1 MLIVSSQRSLASS
14 TPTTT
19 LDELI
24 FAYPH
29 QLEYHRTRGIVRSF
43 REEFSLAIKDFTHAI
58 KEIRI
63 RRRNNKN
70 HGTDQRA
77 SKMKKRKGPSSGQ
90 SHINGQAPSDGTAV
104 PEGMMERSDGD
115 LPSLHPSMQSDAP
128 EPFEAQ
134 LFFFRGAAHLQQAI
148 HIIEASVIE
157 IEGIKKPAD
166 FDSPDLRLCCL
177 TNGRYGGVEIGNP
190 DGPLGSRHSAKLKV
204 YRQVLAEATFR
215 DQVHG
220 LLKRSIRDYEK
231 FLSHFDGG
239 ETAVPLP
246 DGSIADQVEFA
257 FTMSESMRPGHH
269 NNPNRSDVS
278 VVLATYHPLLIESH
292 FSVLICY
299 LMLGNFDQLLHQFV
313 RTAALVDSVEGY
325 PVFLSPRSI
334 GQAEFVE
341 TLVRLAAGWRDG
353 CQPHSL
359 SGDHRGKARLV
370 TAGIHEQLPTALT
383 PSASTCSMA
392 SVSSMDL
399 TASAVSI
406 PTNSV
411 TPLDP
416 YYLTGPSSSKSP
428 FIGSDVESSSSS
440 GFLLHPDMGTT
451 DSYAPST
458 SSTPLSR
465 KSSRYTLCT
474 PCVPSSPS
482 CSSQPQG
489 SSRGEKAD
497 GETDQELSR
506 SDALDC
512 IRILLAPVVKHQ
524 REQAE
529 AAAAAVDKAKE
540 KGLKKQASMPISIPL
555 HGPRVEII
563 LAWLG
568 AVHLPELDE
577 A

>member
-43 REEFSLAIKDFTHAI
+43 REEYSLAIKDFTHAL

-63 RRRNNKN
+63 RRKNNKN
-70 HGTDQRA
+70 HGSDQRA
-77 SKMKKRKGPSSGQ
+77 SKMKKRKGPSSSQ
-90 SHINGQAPSDGTAV
+90 SHTNGQAPSDGTAV
-104 PEGMMERSDGD
+104 PEGVIERSDGD

-128 EPFEAQ
+128 EPFETQ
-134 LFFFRGAAHLQQAI
+134 LLFFRGAAHLQQAI
-148 HIIEASVIE
+148 HTIEAAVIE

-190 DGPLGSRHSAKLKV
+190 DGPLGSRHGTKLKV
-204 YRQVLAEATFR
+204 YRKVLAEATFR

-220 LLKRSIRDYEK
+220 LLKKSIRDYEK

-239 ETAVPLP
+239 ETAVPIP
-246 DGSIADQVEFA
+246 DGSIAEQVEFA
-257 FTMSESMRPGHH
+257 FVMSESMRPGHH
-269 NNPNRSDVS
+269 NNPPPPNRSDVPS
-278 VVLATYHPLLIESH
+278 MLATYHPLLIESH

-313 RTAALVDSVEGY
+313 RTAAFVDSVEGY
-325 PVFLSPRSI
+325 PIFLSPRSI

-353 CQPHSL
+353 CRPHSL

-370 TAGIHEQLPTALT
+370 TAGAIEELPTAIT
-383 PSASTCSMA
+383 PSVSTCSMA
-392 SVSSMDL
+392 SASSMQS
-399 TASAVSI
+399 TASAVSL

-416 YYLTGPSSSKSP
+416 CHLTGPGSSKSP
-428 FIGSDVESSSSS
+428 FIGSDVESSSS
-440 GFLLHPDMGTT
+440 GFPHPDMSTAV
-451 DSYAPST
+451 SYAPST
-458 SSTPLSR
+458 SATPLSQ
-465 KSSRYTLCT
+465 KNSRHVQST
-474 PCVPSSPS
+474 PCVPSSPFR
-482 CSSQPQG
+482 SSQLQG
-489 SSRGEKAD
+489 PSRGEKAD
-497 GETDQELSR
+497 GETDQDLSR
-506 SDALDC
+506 TDALDC
-512 IRILLAPVVKHQ
+512 IRILLAPVVKHR
-524 REQAE
+524 REQ
-529 AAAAAVDKAKE
+529 AAAAADKAKE
-540 KGLKKQASMPISIPL
+540 KGLKKQASMPINIPL

>member
-1 MLIVSSQRSLASS
+1 VLIVSSQRSLASS

-29 QLEYHRTRGIVRSF
+29 QLEYYRTRGVVRSF
-43 REEFSLAIKDFTHAI
+43 REEYSLAIKDFTHAL

-63 RRRNNKN
+63 RRRNDKN
-70 HGTDQRA
+70 HGSDQRA
-77 SKMKKRKGPSSGQ
+77 SKTKKRKGPSSSQ
-90 SHINGQAPSDGTAV
+90 SHTNGQAPSDGTAV
-104 PEGMMERSDGD
+104 PEGMMERSDGG

-128 EPFEAQ
+128 EPFETQ
-134 LFFFRGAAHLQQAI
+134 LLFFRGAAHLQQAI

-190 DGPLGSRHSAKLKV
+190 DGPLGSRHGTKLKV
-204 YRQVLAEATFR
+204 YRKVLAEASFR

-220 LLKRSIRDYEK
+220 LLKKSIRDYEK

-239 ETAVPLP
+239 ETAVPIP

-269 NNPNRSDVS
+269 NNPPSPNRSDVPS
-278 VVLATYHPLLIESH
+278 GLATYHPLLIESH

-313 RTAALVDSVEGY
+313 RTAMLVDSVEGY

-341 TLVRLAAGWRDG
+341 TLARLAAGWRDG
-353 CQPHSL
+353 CRPHSL

-370 TAGIHEQLPTALT
+370 TAGGAIEDFPTAIT
-383 PSASTCSMA
+383 PSVSTCSMA
-392 SVSSMDL
+392 STSSMQS
-399 TASAVSI
+399 TASAVSL
-406 PTNSV
+406 PTNSM
-411 TPLDP
+411 TPLHP
-416 YYLTGPSSSKSP
+416 CYLTGSSSSKSP
-428 FIGSDVESSSSS
+428 FIGSDVDSSSSRS
-440 GFLLHPDMGTT
+440 LHPDMSTA
-451 DSYAPST
+451 DDYPPST
-458 SSTPLSR
+458 SATLS
-465 KSSRYTLCT
+465 LCT

-482 CSSQPQG
+482 RSSQLQG
-489 SSRGEKAD
+489 PSRGEKAD

-506 SDALDC
+506 TDALDC
-512 IRILLAPVVKHQ
+512 IRILLAPVVKHR
-524 REQAE
+524 REQ
-529 AAAAAVDKAKE
+529 AAAAADKAKE
-540 KGLKKQASMPISIPL
+540 KSLKKQASMPINIPL